1 MSLSML
7 AYCRLYEDLLTPYA
21 WKFVKDQLSA
31 IEFVKIKE
39 QYLDGTLVT
48 NSRRGN
54 NVVFTTHCSCIESRS
69 LVLPCRHIFKCHQMR
84 HLPLFWAE
92 LCDIYWNKEN
102 YKQHQKLISQ
112 IPNSDL
118 PQIDMSEDVSFIE
131 ISIFFSNFLYV
142 KK

>member
-1 MSLSML
+1 MEFGVKFIDFDLMHRADRDYLAAEVILKRSMMSLSML

-84 HLPLFWAE
+84 HLPLF
-92 LCDIYWNKEN
+92 
-102 YKQHQKLISQ
+102 
-112 IPNSDL
+112 
-118 PQIDMSEDVSFIE
+118 
-131 ISIFFSNFLYV
+131 
-142 KK
+142 